1 MDIKQIVNKA
11 KLLRENNSIEI
22 LKGEKEIL
30 DKLYEIEDG
39 TNIENKDYN
48 EKMLNYIESYLEIK
62 RKSKIKKED
71 YEFLQ
76 KLANS
81 LRKQEVRKTD
91 TSNPPLF
98 KIKNKDGKDLF
109 FITREALNE
118 YIEINGLRKGNN
130 VKTIE
135 ILNEKSFEL
144 EKLLEVIKRS
154 F

>member
-11 KLLRENNSIEI
+11 KSLRKNNSIEI
-22 LKGEKEIL
+22 FKGEKEIL
-30 DKLYEIEDG
+30 DRLCKIEDG
-39 TNIENKDYN
+39 TNMENKDYN

-91 TSNPPLF
+91 TSNPALF
-98 KIKNKDGKDLF
+98 KINNKDGNDLF
-109 FITREALNE
+109 FITRESLKE
-118 YIEINGLRKGNN
+118 YIEINGLRKENN
-130 VKTIE
+130 VTTIE
-135 ILNEKSFEL
+135 ISNEKSFEL